1 MDVGVGGWVYTS
13 ALLSS
18 DLTDVA
24 VAGAVASQDAG
35 VILTSDEIG
44 PQGAFMRSH
53 SIPVGERIEYV

>member
-1 MDVGVGGWVYTS
+1 M
-13 ALLSS
+13 
-18 DLTDVA
+18 A

-53 SIPVGERIEYV
+53 SILAGERIEYV